1 VTAGTAGT
9 GGALGEEDCNV
20 AQGSGGRKPAGKNAG
35 RDKSAPKTT
44 GSPRSTGKQGSAR
57 QSVAQAR
64 SSKSNARTQLI
75 IGGIA
80 IVLIT
85 AVIVLGI
92 VLNRKETA
100 VQSEGYGSSTHS
112 VATAGG
118 GGVVTVSAAPPP
130 TGSTGSTG
138 STPVAIDVYEDALCP
153 VCAEFERQFGQQI
166 NQAVD
171 QGTLKV
177 NYHMLNFLN
186 PNSFSKD
193 YSTRAAAA
201 LLCVAQQGGSRPGL
215 YLDYHAALFSPDH
228 QPTEGGTSDLTN
240 QQLADLATAQG
251 APAAAAQCISSGQN
265 VAAAAA
271 SAKSSTATLSGITG
285 GRVATPTVV
294 KDGATV
300 DLTVDWL
307 SKMLGKS

>member
-1 VTAGTAGT
+1 
-9 GGALGEEDCNV
+9 V

-44 GSPRSTGKQGSAR
+44 GSPGPTGKQGSAR

-64 SSKSNARTQLI
+64 SSKSNTRTQLI

-100 VQSEGYGSSTHS
+100 VQGQGYGSSTRS
-112 VATAGG
+112 VATAGKDG
-118 GGVVTVSAAPPP
+118 AVTVSAASPAA
-130 TGSTGSTG
+130 G
-138 STPVAIDVYEDALCP
+138 STPVVIDVYEDALCP

-186 PNSFSKD
+186 PDSFSKD

-201 LLCVAQQGGSRPGL
+201 LLCVAQRGGSQSGL

-228 QPTEGGTSDLTN
+228 QPAEGGSSDLSN

-285 GRVATPTVV
+285 GQVATPTVV

-300 DLTVDWL
+300 QLNVDWL
-307 SKMLGKS
+307 SKMLAKS